1 MKYDEKTGKKIPE
14 NRTDEVKLTMDGLK
28 DLDERCNGF
37 ASPSLVTNTLLS
49 DINVSLGLLVDIA
62 GSILNRLIKAEKT
75 PTDNPL
81 IKHSNCSIFPRNELI
96 IQKGDEIT

>member
-14 NRTDEVKLTMDGLK
+14 NRTDEVKLTMEGLK

-49 DINVSLGLLVDIA
+49 DINVSLGILVDIA
-62 GSILNRLIKAEKT
+62 GSILNTMLKISKSRFSVGEEKT
-75 PTDNPL
+75 
-81 IKHSNCSIFPRNELI
+81 
-96 IQKGDEIT
+96 Q

>member
-14 NRTDEVKLTMDGLK
+14 NRTDEIKLTMEGLK

-49 DINVSLGLLVDIA
+49 DINVSLALLVDIA
-62 GSILNRLIKAEKT
+62 GSILNHMLKVSKSRYKVGEEKT
-75 PTDNPL
+75 
-81 IKHSNCSIFPRNELI
+81 E
-96 IQKGDEIT
+96 

>member
-62 GSILNRLIKAEKT
+62 GSILNRLIKAEKNANGE
-75 PTDNPL
+75 PSD
-81 IKHSNCSIFPRNELI
+81 KA
-96 IQKGDEIT
+96 Q